1 MNMSH
6 IKLFLLVGILLFSLI
21 CVGQEQAE
29 ICKSPLSYS
38 ASYVGDAV
46 RNFHGGI
53 TPDNGYLGC
62 ANIRINFSTDK
73 ANWWHGGEFMVNGAN
88 THGSTPTESFI
99 GDFQGA
105 INIEAGNL
113 TYMHELWYKQT
124 FGKLTTVIGLQDV
137 NAEFIT
143 SDNSS
148 LYINSSFG
156 TPSTISENIHAPIF
170 PLTAFGLQIHYH
182 FSEQNALKIAIFDGF
197 PDEADVNPYNLKWR
211 LGNKDGYITFTEF
224 STKLSL
230 LRENEGNFR
239 FGAYTHNHLT
249 DTTKFIRKYGF
260 YLVADQYLYTSNR
273 GQTFAVFVQAS
284 YGPSK
289 ENLNNYYLGM
299 GLNISNIRMRKINS
313 TLGIAMAHA
322 GLKTPEYIHET
333 SIELTYKMELTEN
346 ISIQP
351 DVQYIINPMGT
362 GTALD
367 NAFVGILQFGLNF

>member
-1 MNMSH
+1 MSR
-6 IKLFLLVGILLFSLI
+6 IKLVLLISILCLSI
-21 CVGQEQAE
+21 IVVGQEP
-29 ICKSPLSYS
+29 SNTSLTPFNYS
-38 ASYVGDAV
+38 ASYTGDAV

-53 TPDNGYLGC
+53 SQNNGYLGL
-62 ANIRINFSTDK
+62 ANMMVNFSTDR
-73 ANWWHGGEFMVNGAN
+73 ANWWGGGELMINGAC
-88 THGSTPTESFI
+88 THGATPSESFI

-105 INIEAGNL
+105 VNIEAGNL

-170 PLTAFGLQIHYH
+170 PLTAFGLQLHYN
-182 FSEQNALKIAIFDGF
+182 FSERNALKIAVFDGF
-197 PDEADVNPYNLKWR
+197 PDGADVNPYNLKWR
-211 LGNKDGYITFTEF
+211 LGNKGGYLTFTEF
-224 STKLSL
+224 STKLNL
-230 LRENEGNFR
+230 LKDKEGSFR

-260 YLVADQYLYTSNR
+260 YLVADQYLYTSQS
-273 GQTFAVFVQAS
+273 GQKYAMFIQAS
-284 YGPSK
+284 YGPAK
-289 ENLNNYYLGM
+289 ENLNNYYLGL
-299 GLNISNIRMRKINS
+299 GLNISNIKIKNINS

-333 SIELTYKMELTEN
+333 SFELTYKMELTEN

-362 GTALD
+362 GVALN
-367 NAFVGILQFGLNF
+367 NATVGILRFGLNF